1 MPDDDKVSSSEDQ
14 KIIAKDLAQW
24 IRKLKLSDLTET
36 EDLEDFHVSG
46 HGDHLFVREDNI
58 SDDQIE
64 YSANI
69 NTDKRVVEG
78 FLETGILHRFV

>member
-36 EDLEDFHVSG
+36 EDLKDFHVSG
-46 HGDHLFVREDNI
+46 HGH
-58 SDDQIE
+58 
-64 YSANI
+64 
-69 NTDKRVVEG
+69 
-78 FLETGILHRFV
+78 H